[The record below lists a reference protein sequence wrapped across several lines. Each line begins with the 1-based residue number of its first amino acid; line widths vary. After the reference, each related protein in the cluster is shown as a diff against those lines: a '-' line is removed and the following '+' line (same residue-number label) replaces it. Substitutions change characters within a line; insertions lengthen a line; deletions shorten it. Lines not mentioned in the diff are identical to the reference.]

1 MTASGNEVKS
11 LIIAIK
17 MHKNVSDTKQKF
29 LLNIQQNKGWDK
41 MEWKAMDQVNTFFG
55 QQNSNISFFLNFIL
69 FLNFT

>member
-11 LIIAIK
+11 LIISIK
-17 MHKNVSDTKQKF
+17 MHQNVSDTKEKF

-55 QQNSNISFFLNFIL
+55 QQSSNISERKQ
-69 FLNFT
+69 